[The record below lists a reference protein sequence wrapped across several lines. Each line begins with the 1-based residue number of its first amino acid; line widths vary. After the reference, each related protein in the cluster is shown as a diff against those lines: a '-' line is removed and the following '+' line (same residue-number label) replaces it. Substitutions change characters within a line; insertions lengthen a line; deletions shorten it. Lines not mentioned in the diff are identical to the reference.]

1 MDEQLVRE
9 YLPFNRALERMKE
22 MLLSKWVAFLG
33 DEEFIYRLGYLTGSG
48 MEGFTVHKFNFGN
61 IGSVYLIEETL
72 AFNIWREEQDKELIP
87 PIVTIVTK
95 KSDGSYNIQQ
105 ISKRNTSREEASNY
119 LLDIIRK
126 TMKTEEVIVE
136 KITLFPGHLERGKK
150 KPSGELRKN
159 HAKSE
164 NHEIERSDAGFRK

>member
-1 MDEQLVRE
+1 MDKQSLRE

-22 MLLSKWVAFLG
+22 MLFSKWVAFLS
-33 DEEFIYRLGYLTGSG
+33 DEGFIYRLAYSTGSG

-61 IGSVYLIEETL
+61 IGSVYLIEETPL
-72 AFNIWREEQDKELIP
+72 FNIWRKEQDKELVP

-136 KITLFPGHLERGKK
+136 KITLFPGHLEKSRAADL
-150 KPSGELRKN
+150 EKN

-164 NHEIERSDAGFRK
+164 NHEIVRSDAEYRK